1 MNRDRLTADFD
12 NNIAPAMVGIEKE
25 PTFVAAELQ
34 DDLDE
39 LEARHKPLLLAV
51 NQQFCSGVRT
61 LSSVVQGCNIT
72 SSRLHFLIPWIEM
85 KKRGIP
91 KFLRTHPTVVAYMC
105 ENCYLL
111 YDSKHRRLRTA
122 WSKKAGLTMRKS
134 PQFMRARYQPNYD
147 LLIDTLRDKI
157 QAATFFLDDQY
168 LKHALTMTLTV
179 NESHIKPTPYM
190 VTNIDTTQL
199 KQYGVITYTRWTLQS
214 FNDRETPM

>member
-12 NNIAPAMVGIEKE
+12 NNIAPAMVGVEKE

-34 DDLDE
+34 DDLDV
-39 LEARHKPLLLAV
+39 LAASFRKV
-51 NQQFCSGVRT
+51 CGDDVTPDCLGVWGYRDNERI
-61 LSSVVQGCNIT
+61 QGCIGHAQ
-72 SSRLHFLIPWIEM
+72 RFHFLVPWIEM

-91 KFLRTHPTVVAYMC
+91 KFLRTHPTVVAPMC

-122 WSKKAGLTMRKS
+122 WGKKAGLTMRKS
-134 PQFMRARYQPNYD
+134 PQFMRTRYQPNYD
-147 LLIDTLRDKI
+147 LLIDTLRTEI
-157 QAATFFLDDQY
+157 QAATSFIDTQY
-168 LKHALTMTLTV
+168 LKHAIVRTLTV
-179 NESHIKPTPYM
+179 NSPDKSGVT
-190 VTNIDTTQL
+190 TNIDTTQL